1 MRMSLFPMFVKLE
14 GRSCLV
20 VGAGTI
26 AEGKIRSLLES
37 GAIVCVISPRAT
49 PRVHEWAA
57 TCAIK
62 WLRRRFE
69 RDDLDGKFLV
79 IAATSSAKVNA
90 RVFEEARRRK
100 VLCNSVDDPPHCDFF
115 YAAVVRRGDLQIAI
129 STNGKSPALAQRLR
143 KRFERQFGP
152 EYADK
157 INELGAARAR
167 LFRAGMEP
175 VRRRK
180 LLLRMAREV
189 RLGGAK

>member
-1 MRMSLFPMFVKLE
+1 MSLFPMFVKLA

-20 VGAGTI
+20 VGAG
-26 AEGKIRSLLES
+26 AVGEGKISSLLEA
-37 GAIVCVISPRAT
+37 GAHVCVVSPRAT
-49 PRVHEWAA
+49 PRVHEWSA
-57 TCAIK
+57 TGAIK
-62 WLRRRFE
+62 WLRRNFE
-69 RDDLDGKFLV
+69 QEDLVAKFMV
-79 IAATSSAKVNA
+79 IAATPSAKVNA
-90 RVFEEARRRK
+90 RVFEGARRRN

-129 STNGKSPALAQRLR
+129 STNGKSPALAQRMR

-157 INELGAARAR
+157 INELGAARER
-167 LFRAGMEP
+167 LFRAPMEP

-189 RLGGAK
+189 RLGASK

>member
-1 MRMSLFPMFVKLE
+1 MSLFPMFVKLQ

-20 VGAGTI
+20 VGAGAI
-26 AEGKIRSLLES
+26 GEGKISSLLEA
-37 GAIVCVISPRAT
+37 GANVCVVSPRAT
-49 PRVHEWAA
+49 PRVHEWSA
-57 TCAIK
+57 TGAIK
-62 WLRRRFE
+62 WLRRKFKQ
-69 RDDLDGKFLV
+69 DDVAGKFLV
-79 IAATSSAKVNA
+79 IAATPSAKVNA
-90 RVFEEARRRK
+90 RVFEGARRRK
-100 VLCNSVDDPPHCDFF
+100 ALCNSVDDPPHCDFF
-115 YAAVVRRGDLQIAI
+115 YAAVVRRGHLQIAI

-157 INELGAARAR
+157 INQLGAARER
-167 LFRAGMEP
+167 LFRAAMEP

>member
-1 MRMSLFPMFVKLE
+1 MSLFPMFVKLE
-14 GRSCLV
+14 GRPCLV
-20 VGAGTI
+20 VGAGMI
-26 AEGKIRSLLES
+26 GEGKIGSLLEA
-37 GAIVCVISPRAT
+37 GASVFVVSPCVT
-49 PRVHEWAA
+49 PRVREWSAA
-57 TCAIK
+57 GAIK
-62 WLRRRFE
+62 WLRRKFKQY
-69 RDDLDGKFLV
+69 DLAGKFLV
-79 IAATSSAKVNA
+79 IAATPSAKVNA
-90 RVFEEARRRK
+90 SIFDEARRRK

-115 YAAVVRRGDLQIAI
+115 YAAIVRRGDLQIAI

-157 INELGAARAR
+157 IDELGAARER
-167 LFRAGMEP
+167 LFRAAMEP

>member
-1 MRMSLFPMFVKLE
+1 MSLFPMFVKLE

-26 AEGKIRSLLES
+26 GEGKVSSLLEA
-37 GAIVCVISPRAT
+37 GAIVSVVSPRAT
-49 PRVHEWAA
+49 RGVHEWSASG
-57 TCAIK
+57 AIK
-62 WLRRRFE
+62 WLRRKFKQQ
-69 RDDLDGKFLV
+69 DLDAKFLV
-79 IAATSSAKVNA
+79 IAATSSSKVNA
-90 RVFEEARRRK
+90 VVFEEARRRN

-115 YAAVVRRGDLQIAI
+115 YAAVVRRGDSQIAI
-129 STNGKSPALAQRLR
+129 STNGKSPALARRLR

-157 INELGAARAR
+157 INQLGAARER
-167 LFRAGMEP
+167 LFRTAMEP

-189 RLGGAK
+189 QLGGAR

>member
-1 MRMSLFPMFVKLE
+1 MSLFPMFLKLE

-26 AEGKIRSLLES
+26 GEGKISSLLEA
-37 GAIVCVISPRAT
+37 GANVLVVSPRAT
-49 PRVHEWAA
+49 SRVHEWAA
-57 TCAIK
+57 TGAIN
-62 WLRRRFE
+62 WLRRNFKQE
-69 RDDLDGKFLV
+69 DLDAKFLV
-79 IAATSSAKVNA
+79 IAATSSARVNA
-90 RVFEEARRRK
+90 LVFEEARRRT

-115 YAAVVRRGDLQIAI
+115 YAAVVRRGDFQIAI
-129 STNGKSPALAQRLR
+129 STNGKSPALARRLR

-157 INELGAARAR
+157 INQLGAKRER
-167 LFRAGMEP
+167 LFRAAMQP

>member
-1 MRMSLFPMFVKLE
+1 MHMPLFPMFVKLE

-26 AEGKIRSLLES
+26 GEGKISSLLEA
-37 GAIVCVISPRAT
+37 GANVCVVSPRAT
-49 PRVHEWAA
+49 PRVHEWSETGAVN
-57 TCAIK
+57 
-62 WLRRRFE
+62 WLRRKFE
-69 RDDLDGKFLV
+69 QHDLAGKFLV
-79 IAATSSAKVNA
+79 IAATPSAKVNA

-100 VLCNSVDDPPHCDFF
+100 ALCNSVDDPPHCDFF

-167 LFRAGMEP
+167 LFRAPMEP
-175 VRRRK
+175 LRRRK

-189 RLGGAK
+189 RIGGPR

>member
-1 MRMSLFPMFVKLE
+1 MSLFPMFVKLE

-20 VGAGTI
+20 VGAG
-26 AEGKIRSLLES
+26 AVGEGKISSLLEA
-37 GAIVCVISPRAT
+37 GAKVCVVSPRAT
-49 PRVHEWAA
+49 PRVHEWSA
-57 TCAIK
+57 TGAIK
-62 WLRRRFE
+62 WLRRNFE
-69 RDDLDGKFLV
+69 QEDLAAKFMV
-79 IAATSSAKVNA
+79 IAATPSAKVNA

-129 STNGKSPALAQRLR
+129 STNGKSPALAQRMR

-157 INELGAARAR
+157 INELGAARER
-167 LFRAGMEP
+167 LFRAPMEP

-180 LLLRMAREV
+180 LLLRMAREI
-189 RLGGAK
+189 RLGASK

>member
-1 MRMSLFPMFVKLE
+1 MSLFPMFVKLE

-20 VGAGTI
+20 VGAG
-26 AEGKIRSLLES
+26 AVGEGKISSLLEA
-37 GAIVCVISPRAT
+37 GAKVCVVSPRAT
-49 PRVHEWAA
+49 PRVHEWSA
-57 TCAIK
+57 TGAIK
-62 WLRRRFE
+62 WLRRHFE
-69 RDDLDGKFLV
+69 QEDLAAKFMV
-79 IAATSSAKVNA
+79 IAATPSAKVNA

-129 STNGKSPALAQRLR
+129 STNGKSPALAQRMR

-157 INELGAARAR
+157 INELGAARER
-167 LFRAGMEP
+167 LFRAPMEP

-180 LLLRMAREV
+180 LLLRMAREI
-189 RLGGAK
+189 RLGASK

>member
-1 MRMSLFPMFVKLE
+1 MSLFPMFVKLE

-20 VGAGTI
+20 VGAG
-26 AEGKIRSLLES
+26 AVGEGKISSLLEA
-37 GAIVCVISPRAT
+37 GAKVCVVSPQAT
-49 PRVHEWAA
+49 PRVHEWSA
-57 TCAIK
+57 TGAIK
-62 WLRRRFE
+62 WLRRNFE
-69 RDDLDGKFLV
+69 QEDLAAKFMV
-79 IAATSSAKVNA
+79 IAATPSAKVNA

-157 INELGAARAR
+157 INQLGSARER
-167 LFRAGMEP
+167 LFRSAMGP
-175 VRRRK
+175 AQRRK
-180 LLLRMAREV
+180 LLIRMAREV

>member
-1 MRMSLFPMFVKLE
+1 MPLFPMFVKLE
-14 GRSCLV
+14 GRLCLV
-20 VGAGTI
+20 VGAG
-26 AEGKIRSLLES
+26 AVGDGKISSLLEA
-37 GAIVCVISPRAT
+37 GAIVCVVSPRAT
-49 PRVHEWAA
+49 SRVHEWSA
-57 TCAIK
+57 TGAIK
-62 WLRRRFE
+62 WLRRKFRQ
-69 RDDLDGKFLV
+69 DDLDGKFLV

-100 VLCNSVDDPPHCDFF
+100 VMCNSVDDPPHCDFF

-143 KRFERQFGP
+143 KQFERQFGR

-157 INELGAARAR
+157 INELGAARER
-167 LFRAGMEP
+167 LFRAPIEP

-180 LLLRMAREV
+180 LLLRMARGL

>member
-1 MRMSLFPMFVKLE
+1 MSLFPMFVKLE

-20 VGAGTI
+20 VGAG
-26 AEGKIRSLLES
+26 AVGEGKISSLLEA
-37 GAIVCVISPRAT
+37 GAKVCVVSPRAT
-49 PRVHEWAA
+49 PRVHEWSA
-57 TCAIK
+57 TGAIK
-62 WLRRRFE
+62 WLRRNFE
-69 RDDLDGKFLV
+69 QEDLAAKFMV
-79 IAATSSAKVNA
+79 IAATPSAKVNA

-129 STNGKSPALAQRLR
+129 STNGKSPALAQRMR

-157 INELGAARAR
+157 INELGAARER
-167 LFRAGMEP
+167 LFRAPMEP

-189 RLGGAK
+189 RLGASK

>member
-1 MRMSLFPMFVKLE
+1 MSLFPMFVKLE

-20 VGAGTI
+20 VGAGAI
-26 AEGKIRSLLES
+26 GEGKIRSLLEA
-37 GAIVCVISPRAT
+37 GAIVWVVSPRAT

-57 TCAIK
+57 TGAIK
-62 WLRRRFE
+62 WLRRKFKQ
-69 RDDLDGKFLV
+69 DDLAGKFLV

-90 RVFEEARRRK
+90 CVFEEARKRK

-157 INELGAARAR
+157 INQLGSARER
-167 LFRAGMEP
+167 LFRSAMGP
-175 VRRRK
+175 AQRRK
-180 LLLRMAREV
+180 LLIRMAREV

>member
-1 MRMSLFPMFVKLE
+1 MPLFPMFLKLE

-26 AEGKIRSLLES
+26 GEGKISSLLEA
-37 GAIVCVISPRAT
+37 GAKVCVVSPRAT
-49 PRVHEWAA
+49 PRVHEWSA
-57 TCAIK
+57 TGAIK
-62 WLRRRFE
+62 WLRRNFE
-69 RDDLDGKFLV
+69 QEDLAAKFMV
-79 IAATSSAKVNA
+79 IAATPSAKVNA

-129 STNGKSPALAQRLR
+129 STNGKSPALAQRMR

-157 INELGAARAR
+157 INELGAARER
-167 LFRAGMEP
+167 LFRAPMEP

-189 RLGGAK
+189 RLGASK

>member
-1 MRMSLFPMFVKLE
+1 MSLFPMFVKLQ

-20 VGAGTI
+20 VGAGAI
-26 AEGKIRSLLES
+26 GEGKISSLLQA
-37 GAIVCVISPRAT
+37 GANVCVVSPRAT
-49 PRVHEWAA
+49 PRVHEWSA
-57 TCAIK
+57 TGAIK
-62 WLRRRFE
+62 WLRRKFKQ
-69 RDDLDGKFLV
+69 DDVAGKFLV
-79 IAATSSAKVNA
+79 IAATPSAKVNA

-100 VLCNSVDDPPHCDFF
+100 ALCNSVDDPPHCDFF
-115 YAAVVRRGDLQIAI
+115 YAAVVRRGHLQIAI

-157 INELGAARAR
+157 INQLGAARER
-167 LFRAGMEP
+167 LFRAAMEP

>member
-1 MRMSLFPMFVKLE
+1 MSLFPMFVKLE

-26 AEGKIRSLLES
+26 AEGKIRSLLEA
-37 GAIVCVISPRAT
+37 GAIVCVVSPRAT
-49 PRVHEWAA
+49 PSVHGWSA
-57 TCAIK
+57 TGAIK

-90 RVFEEARRRK
+90 RVFEEARKRK

-167 LFRAGMEP
+167 LFRAPMEP

-189 RLGGAK
+189 RLGESK

>member
-1 MRMSLFPMFVKLE
+1 MSLFPMFVKLQ

-20 VGAGTI
+20 VGAGAI
-26 AEGKIRSLLES
+26 GEGKIGSLLEA
-37 GAIVCVISPRAT
+37 GANVCVVSPRAT
-49 PRVHEWAA
+49 PRVHGWSA
-57 TCAIK
+57 TGAIK
-62 WLRRRFE
+62 WLRRKFKQ
-69 RDDLDGKFLV
+69 DDVAGKFLV
-79 IAATSSAKVNA
+79 IAATPSAKVNA

-100 VLCNSVDDPPHCDFF
+100 ALCNSVDDPPHCDFF
-115 YAAVVRRGDLQIAI
+115 YAAVVRRGHLQIAI

-157 INELGAARAR
+157 INQLGAARER
-167 LFRAGMEP
+167 LFRAAMEP

>member
-1 MRMSLFPMFVKLE
+1 MSLFPMFVKLE

-20 VGAGTI
+20 VGAGAI
-26 AEGKIRSLLES
+26 GEGKISSLLEA
-37 GAIVCVISPRAT
+37 GANVCVVSQRAT
-49 PRVHEWAA
+49 PRVRKWAA
-57 TCAIK
+57 TGAIK
-62 WLRRRFE
+62 WLRRKFKQ
-69 RDDLDGKFLV
+69 DDLAGKFLV
-79 IAATSSAKVNA
+79 IAATSSAEVNA
-90 RVFEEARRRK
+90 RVFEEARKRK

-157 INELGAARAR
+157 INQLGSARER
-167 LFRAGMEP
+167 LFRSGIGPAQ
-175 VRRRK
+175 RREF
-180 LLLRMAREV
+180 LIRMAGEV

>member
-1 MRMSLFPMFVKLE
+1 MFVKLQ

-20 VGAGTI
+20 VGAGAI
-26 AEGKIRSLLES
+26 GEGKISSLLQA
-37 GAIVCVISPRAT
+37 GANVCVVSPRAT
-49 PRVHEWAA
+49 PRVHEWSA
-57 TCAIK
+57 TGAIK
-62 WLRRRFE
+62 WLRRKFKQ
-69 RDDLDGKFLV
+69 DDVAGKFLV
-79 IAATSSAKVNA
+79 IAATPSAKVNA

-100 VLCNSVDDPPHCDFF
+100 ALCNSVDDPPHCDFF
-115 YAAVVRRGDLQIAI
+115 YAAVVRRGHLQIAI

-157 INELGAARAR
+157 INQLGAARER
-167 LFRAGMEP
+167 LFRAAMEP